1 MKYYYNFVFKIIH
14 KYIVEYSTNY
24 VMEKSNLNTTNS
36 NHYIYETKYL
46 KISILG
52 GIRFNNLEALR
63 VTLGIQKLKSEQ
75 VLRQNIDLY
84 NDTSIEKL
92 TRKVAERLEI
102 GTTIVRRDLDQLTNE
117 LENYRLQ
124 EVEQQN
130 KQYEKQVKV
139 LTDNEIKQATT
150 FLQNQNLIQ
159 ETQNLI
165 GKSGVIGEEVNRL
178 LMYLIFTS
186 RKTNNPLH
194 CISLGSSGAGKT
206 HLQSKVSELIPEED
220 KIEMTVLSANA
231 FYYFNRTELQNKL
244 ILIEDLDGA
253 ESVLYPL
260 RELQSKKKI
269 TKTVVHKDKKGTTK
283 TIHLTVEGPVSVSG
297 CTTQESIYEDNSNR
311 SFLLYIDESH
321 EQDEKIM
328 QYQRQLSAG
337 KINYEEEHQA
347 RELLKNAQRL
357 LKTIAVRNPFA
368 EFLTLP
374 NSVFKPRRTNAHY
387 LQFIEAITFYKQ
399 HQKQKHY
406 DTETGEEFIETTIE
420 DIQEANELIKE
431 VLLRKSDSIT
441 GASRNYLEN
450 LKIYLQEQNQ
460 VVFTSYEVRL
470 KLRLTK
476 TTQWRYHQQLLE
488 NNYLKKVKRK
498 NEITQYYEIT
508 NPNEYKE
515 LEQQI
520 SQALE
525 QCIDKISSST
535 VQPSST
541 TKTERLKKT
550 KPVT

>member
-1 MKYYYNFVFKIIH
+1 
-14 KYIVEYSTNY
+14 
-24 VMEKSNLNTTNS
+24 MEKSNLNTTNP
-36 NHYIYETKYL
+36 NHYIFETKHL
-46 KISILG
+46 KIAILG

-63 VTLGIQKLKSEQ
+63 VTLGISKQKSEQ

-117 LENYRLQ
+117 LENYRLK
-124 EVEQQN
+124 EIEQTTNNQQQTT
-130 KQYEKQVKV
+130 KTLTEK
-139 LTDNEIKQATT
+139 EIKETKA
-150 FLQNQNLIQ
+150 FLEADNLIDRTN
-159 ETQNLI
+159 ELI

-206 HLQSKVSELIPEED
+206 HLQSKVAELIPEED

-260 RELQSKKKI
+260 RELQSKRKI

-321 EQDEKIM
+321 EQDDKIM
-328 QYQRQLSAG
+328 HYQRAVSAG
-337 KINYEEEHQA
+337 QINYEEQLVA
-347 RELLKNAQRL
+347 AELLRNCQRL
-357 LKTIAVRNPFA
+357 LKTISVRNPYA
-368 EFLTLP
+368 MYLALP
-374 NSVFKPRRTNAHY
+374 VAVFKPRRTNAHY

-399 HQKQKHY
+399 YQKFHHIDQ
-406 DTETGEEFIETTIE
+406 ETGEEYIETTIE

-431 VLLRKSDSIT
+431 VLLRKSDSLT
-441 GASRNYLEN
+441 GACRNHLEN
-450 LKIYLQEQNQ
+450 LKAYLKKQNQ
-460 VVFTSYEVRL
+460 TQFTNSEIRRN
-470 KLRLTK
+470 LRVK
-476 TTQWRYHQQLLE
+476 ETTLRRYNNQLLLE
-488 NNYLKKVKRK
+488 NYIKKVQNKTTK
-498 NEITQYYEIT
+498 SYAYEIT
-508 NPNEYKE
+508 NPDEYQDLKQ
-515 LEQQI
+515 L
-520 SQALE
+520 
-525 QCIDKISSST
+525 IDKALNDCIAQIQLANEPVTNHSKVAKS
-535 VQPSST
+535 
-541 TKTERLKKT
+541 TKTKS
-550 KPVT
+550 VS